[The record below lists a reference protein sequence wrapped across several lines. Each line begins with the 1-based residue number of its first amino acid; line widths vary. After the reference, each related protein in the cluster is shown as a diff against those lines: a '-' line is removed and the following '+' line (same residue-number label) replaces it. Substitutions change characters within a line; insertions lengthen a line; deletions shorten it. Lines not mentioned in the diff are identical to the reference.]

1 MKHLIAL
8 LAIFVLPAHAAVSAT
23 DDAGH
28 LVTLAQPA
36 QRVISLAPHA
46 TELLFAAGGGKAIV
60 GAVEYSDYPPAAAAI
75 PRIGNNR
82 QLDLERIIA
91 LKPDLLVVW
100 LHGNAERQ
108 LAQLKKLGIPLFY
121 SEPKKLAD
129 IPAAITRLGS
139 LLGSEAVAHSAAQD
153 YRQKLERLTR
163 HYSGKKPVKVFY
175 QVWHKPLYTL
185 NNSHIASDAIRLCGG
200 VNVFGH
206 LPVTAPTVNAESV
219 LAANP
224 DVIIAGSDDR
234 RSTELEMWKRYPT
247 LNAAR
252 RQQLYT
258 VDSSLLS
265 RSGPRIIDG
274 AAQLCTRLDQ
284 ARKAQTP

>member
-1 MKHLIAL
+1 MKILLL
-8 LAIFVLPAHAAVSAT
+8 LAGLLALPAHAAISVT

-28 LVTLAQPA
+28 TVTLARPA

-46 TELLFAAGGGKAIV
+46 TELIYAAGGGARMV
-60 GAVEYSDYPPAAAAI
+60 GAVSYSDYPPAALKL
-75 PRIGNNR
+75 PRIGDNR

-129 IPAAITRLGS
+129 LPGSITRLGS
-139 LLGSEAVAHSAAQD
+139 LLGSEAAAKSAAQT
-153 YRQKLERLTR
+153 YQQKLEMLTR
-163 HYSGKKPVKVFY
+163 RYSGKKPVRVFY

-185 NNSHIASDAIRLCGG
+185 NDSHIASDAIRLCGG
-200 VNVFGH
+200 VNVFGQ
-206 LPVTAPTVNAESV
+206 LPITAPTVNAEAV

-234 RSTELEMWKRYPT
+234 RSTELDMWKRYPT

-274 AAQLCTRLDQ
+274 AAQLCARLDQ

>member
-1 MKHLIAL
+1 MKILLL
-8 LAIFVLPAHAAVSAT
+8 LAGLLALPAHAAVSAI

-28 LVTLAQPA
+28 SVTLARPA

-46 TELLFAAGGGKAIV
+46 TELIYAAGGGARMV
-60 GAVEYSDYPPAAAAI
+60 GAVSYSDYPPAALKL
-75 PRIGNNR
+75 PRIGDNR

-129 IPAAITRLGS
+129 IPGSLTRLGH
-139 LLGSEAVAHSAAQD
+139 LLGSEAAASTAATRYQ
-153 YRQKLERLTR
+153 QRLDALGR
-163 HYSGKKPVKVFY
+163 RYGKQKPVKVFY

-200 VNVFGH
+200 INVFGQ
-206 LPVTAPTVNAESV
+206 LPLTAPTVNVEAV

-224 DVIIAGSDDR
+224 DVIVAGSDDR

-252 RQQLYT
+252 HQQLYT
-258 VDSSLLS
+258 LDSSLLS
-265 RSGPRIIDG
+265 RSGPRILDG
-274 AAQLCTRLDQ
+274 ATLLCEKLDQ
-284 ARKAQTP
+284 ARQAKQP